1 MDAVA
6 EPGIA
11 VSALAFIVVLGILV
25 FVHEFGHYGM
35 ARLFGIRVE
44 VFSVG
49 FGREILGF
57 TDRRGTRWKIG
68 WIPLGGYAKF
78 AGDLNAASQ
87 PDPALVALP
96 PEERA
101 ALFQFRPV
109 WQRALVVAAG
119 PGINFLFAILLFA
132 AFFMTFG
139 HQFTPPVAGKV
150 MEGSPAAAAGL
161 RAGDRVREIDG
172 RRVDRFED
180 MVRIVAL
187 RPGEPITVVVERGA
201 ETLRLVATPGTRT
214 EVDRFGNRY
223 VKGRLGIES
232 GPPVVERRGPVS
244 ALVWA
249 VDETVQ
255 ITRLMGETLVQVVTG
270 RRALDELGGPL
281 KIAQFAGQSASL
293 GLASFISFVA
303 LVSINLGFVN
313 LLPIPALDGGHLL
326 LYAAEAVRRRPLE
339 PRLQEI
345 AFLSGFILIL
355 SLMLLLTM
363 NDLAS
368 FGLWEGLKSWAG

>member
-1 MDAVA
+1 MDAIA

-11 VSALAFIVVLGILV
+11 LSALAFVIVLGILV
-25 FVHEFGHYGM
+25 FVHEYGHYGM
-35 ARLFGIRVE
+35 ARLFGIKVD

-57 TDRRGTRWKIG
+57 TDRHGTRWKIG

-78 AGDLNAASQ
+78 AGDLNAASA
-87 PDPALVALP
+87 PDPALLALP
-96 PEERA
+96 EEERA
-101 ALFQFRPV
+101 RLFQFRPV

-119 PGINFLFAILLFA
+119 PAINFLFAILLFA
-132 AFFMTFG
+132 GFFMTFG
-139 HQFTPPVAGKV
+139 HHFTPPVAGRV
-150 MEGSPAAAAGL
+150 MAGSPAAVAGIEP
-161 RAGDRVREIDG
+161 GDRFLEVDG
-172 RRVDRFED
+172 REVNRFED
-180 MVRIVAL
+180 MVRVVAL
-187 RPGEPITVVVERGA
+187 RPGQPIPLLVERDGRQ
-201 ETLRLVATPGTRT
+201 LRLVATPGTRT

-244 ALVWA
+244 AFFWA

-255 ITRLMGETLVQVVTG
+255 MTRLMAETLVQVVTG

-281 KIAQFAGQSASL
+281 KIAQFAGQSATL
-293 GLASFISFVA
+293 GLASFITFMA
-303 LVSINLGFVN
+303 LISINLGFVN

-339 PRLQEI
+339 PRLQEL
-345 AFLSGFILIL
+345 AFMSGFVLLI

-368 FGLWEGLKSWAG
+368 FGVWEGLRSWAG

>member
-1 MDAVA
+1 
-6 EPGIA
+6 
-11 VSALAFIVVLGILV
+11 
-25 FVHEFGHYGM
+25 
-35 ARLFGIRVE
+35 
-44 VFSVG
+44 
-49 FGREILGF
+49 
-57 TDRRGTRWKIG
+57 
-68 WIPLGGYAKF
+68 
-78 AGDLNAASQ
+78 SQ

-132 AFFMTFG
+132 GFFMTFG
-139 HQFTPPVAGKV
+139 HQFTPPVAGRV

-187 RPGEPITVVVERGA
+187 RPGEPITLVVERGA

-339 PRLQEI
+339 PRLQEL

>member
-1 MDAVA
+1 MDAITQ
-6 EPGIA
+6 PGIA

-35 ARLFGIRVE
+35 ARLFGIKVD

-57 TDRRGTRWKIG
+57 SDRHGTRWKIG

-78 AGDLNAASQ
+78 AGDMNAASQ
-87 PDPALVALP
+87 PDPALLALP
-96 PEERA
+96 ETERA
-101 ALFQFRPV
+101 QLFQFRPV

-132 AFFMTFG
+132 GFFMTFG
-139 HQFTPPVAGKV
+139 HQFTPPVAGRV
-150 MEGSPAAAAGL
+150 LADSPAA
-161 RAGDRVREIDG
+161 RAGVVPGDRFLEVDG
-172 RRVDRFED
+172 RKVDRFED
-180 MVRIVAL
+180 MVRIVAV
-187 RPGEPITVVVERGA
+187 RPGEPISLLVDRGGTTV
-201 ETLRLVATPGTRT
+201 RLVATPGIRT
-214 EVDRFGNRY
+214 EIDRFGNRY

-232 GPPVVERRGPVS
+232 GPLVVERRGPVS
-244 ALVWA
+244 AFFWA

-255 ITRLMGETLVQVVTG
+255 MTRLMAETLVQVVTG

-281 KIAQFAGQSASL
+281 KIAQFAGQSATL
-293 GLASFISFVA
+293 GLASFITFMA
-303 LVSINLGFVN
+303 LISVNLGFVN

-339 PRLQEI
+339 PRLQEL
-345 AFLSGFILIL
+345 AFMSGFVLLI

-368 FGLWEGLKSWAG
+368 FGLWEGLRNWAG

>member
-11 VSALAFIVVLGILV
+11 VSALAFILVLGILV

-132 AFFMTFG
+132 GFFMTFG
-139 HQFTPPVAGKV
+139 HQFTPPVAGRV

-339 PRLQEI
+339 PRLQEL

>member
-1 MDAVA
+1 MDAIA

-11 VSALAFIVVLGILV
+11 LSALAFIIVLGILV
-25 FVHEFGHYGM
+25 FVHEYGHYGM
-35 ARLFGIRVE
+35 ARLFGIKVD

-49 FGREILGF
+49 FGREILGR
-57 TDRRGTRWKIG
+57 TDRHGTRWKIG

-78 AGDLNAASQ
+78 AGDMNAASQ
-87 PDPALVALP
+87 PDPALLALP
-96 PEERA
+96 ESERA
-101 ALFQFRPV
+101 QLFQFRPL

-119 PGINFLFAILLFA
+119 PGINFLFAIFLFT

-150 MEGSPAAAAGL
+150 MADSPAAAAGIL
-161 RAGDRVREIDG
+161 PGDRFLEVDG
-172 RRVDRFED
+172 RRVNRFED

-187 RPGEPITVVVERGA
+187 RPGEPIPLLLERNGR
-201 ETLRLVATPGTRT
+201 ELRLTATAGVRT

-232 GPPVVERRGPVS
+232 GPPVVEQRGPVS

-249 VDETVQ
+249 IDETVQ
-255 ITRLMGETLVQVVTG
+255 MTRLMAETLVQVVTG

-281 KIAQFAGQSASL
+281 KIAQFAGQSATL
-293 GLASFISFVA
+293 GLASFITFMA
-303 LVSINLGFVN
+303 LISINLGFVN

-339 PRLQEI
+339 PRLQEL
-345 AFLSGFILIL
+345 AFMSGFLLLI

-368 FGLWEGLKSWAG
+368 FGIWEGLRSWAG